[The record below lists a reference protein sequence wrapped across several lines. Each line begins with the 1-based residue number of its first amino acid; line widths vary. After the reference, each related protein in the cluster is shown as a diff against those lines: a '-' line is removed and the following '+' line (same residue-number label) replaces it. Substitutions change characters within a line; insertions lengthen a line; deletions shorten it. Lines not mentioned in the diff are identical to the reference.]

1 MASFSDILSFLQT
14 NSGLLAEPGSPA
26 YNEQEMSLYEAG
38 APVERNLNSVFPQSL
53 VDSIER
59 VQAERRNVID
69 PYSAAIAPIDAQIRD
84 LRTQLPQFRTTRN
97 ASQAAVIENQ
107 ISELEKQKENLR
119 VQTIPKLQAERSA
132 RASGLP
138 TQIVGPNMYA
148 TDINV
153 PLAPETKAGESLRQG
168 IDLGTSKAREQNQ
181 GLLSQQQEQGFFGNI
196 GDYINEDF
204 LGRVLAIMARPEAFT
219 DPRGLGAGIARAGQA
234 VFAQEKEQAAAAA
247 KKKLEYDKIQADLQK
262 EAIKAGK
269 RPEFKQFM
277 AKMVT
282 DVRQQKQG
290 LDTVQKIK
298 RLLGDK
304 GAGGIAGAFESFVS
318 DAGAIFGASGGQ
330 SVNQQIEKYNAYLL
344 SSLGSGIASGQIS
357 QEDYKRIDAMLKAPG
372 ITTDAGKLLDA
383 YNEVERVIGGAYKTN
398 ADMLREVG
406 YGQLIEPS
414 VARDRGIQVP
424 D

>member
-1 MASFSDILSFLQT
+1 MPYYTKSYNPNVGVSNPLYAIPRVQEVNQRDAE
-14 NSGLLAEPGSPA
+14 LAF
-26 YNEQEMSLYEAG
+26 NEQEMAAYLAAEAARNPNFVLDRNAAAKQRYDAMVGRNKRLNEDPTFQPGVGVPQPITNVTEVGPAGYQPPKPLPPLSTMEVSAPAYQPGYQGGLDFANPPDNKYGKSLLDG
-38 APVERNLNSVFPQSL
+38 IKQGSK
-53 VDSIER
+53 
-59 VQAERRNVID
+59 
-69 PYSAAIAPIDAQIRD
+69 AAID
-84 LRTQLPQFRTTRN
+84 
-97 ASQAAVIENQ
+97 
-107 ISELEKQKENLR
+107 QK
-119 VQTIPKLQAERSA
+119 
-132 RASGLP
+132 
-138 TQIVGPNMYA
+138 
-148 TDINV
+148 
-153 PLAPETKAGESLRQG
+153 
-168 IDLGTSKAREQNQ
+168 Q
-181 GLLSQQQEQGFFGNI
+181 GLLSQQQPPQEQGFFGNI

-234 VFAQEKEQAAAAA
+234 VFAQEKEQAAAKA
-247 KKKLEYDKIQADLQK
+247 KAQLEYDKIQADLQK
-262 EAIKAGK
+262 EAFKAGK

-298 RLLGDK
+298 RLLGK
-304 GAGGIAGAFESFVS
+304 EGAGGIAGAFDSFVR

-383 YNEVERVIGGAYKTN
+383 YNEVERVVGNAYKTN

-406 YGQLIEPS
+406 YGTLIEPS
-414 VARDRGIQVP
+414 VARDRGVQVP

>member
-1 MASFSDILSFLQT
+1 MPVNNLRPKMLDQYPGISFLDYFEQKM
-14 NSGLLAEPGSPA
+14 EDA
-26 YNEQEMSLYEAG
+26 YKTGDANKIEATSKALQG
-38 APVERNLNSVFPQSL
+38 NLRNL
-53 VDSIER
+53 
-59 VQAERRNVID
+59 
-69 PYSAAIAPIDAQIRD
+69 
-84 LRTQLPQFRTTRN
+84 
-97 ASQAAVIENQ
+97 
-107 ISELEKQKENLR
+107 SELEASEALRQVDLTRARQIAQERNEREQAAYEQEN
-119 VQTIPKLQAERSA
+119 AERLA
-132 RASGLP
+132 NFKGILAGPITNVRE
-138 TQIVGPNMYA
+138 VGP
-148 TDINV
+148 
-153 PLAPETKAGESLRQG
+153 AGYQPGYQGGLDFASLQG
-168 IDLGTSKAREQNQ
+168 TQPPPPDNKYGQSLLDGITQGSKVAIDQKQ

-262 EAIKAGK
+262 EKIKAGK
-269 RPEFKQFM
+269 KPEFKQFM

-298 RLLGDK
+298 RLLGK
-304 GAGGIAGAFESFVS
+304 EGAGGIAGAFESFVS

-406 YGQLIEPS
+406 YGKLIEPS